1 MMDYSNQ
8 SSIGTRVII
17 VAVVADI
24 GHVRGR
30 RLRPPRPHTRIRGLK
45 MTEDIKKETKR

>member
-1 MMDYSNQ
+1 MDYSNQ

-24 GHVRGR
+24 GMYVGGGYGHRD
-30 RLRPPRPHTRIRGLK
+30 RIPGYGG
-45 MTEDIKKETKR
+45 